1 MGRQLRFFHTQ
12 VAEARILEM
21 AQTLGLTVFPTGIP
35 SQLALGYAQPPRVRI
50 FAQEFIQFSRPRPGT
65 YSGQLYFHPYKTTD
79 VSKKSPQ
86 ICDAYETLIKTIKK
100 HCYYSRETDLWIFK
114 DMQEEFEAIF
124 HKPSGNESP
133 KGVLQFRPHGLHGLL
148 KRENLATK

>member
-50 FAQEFIQFSRPRPGT
+50 FAQEFIQFSRPRPET
-65 YSGQLYFHPYKTTD
+65 HSGQLYFHPYKTD
-79 VSKKSPQ
+79 ISKKSPQ
-86 ICDAYETLIKTIKK
+86 ICDAYETLVKTIKK
-100 HCYYSRETDLWIFK
+100 QSYYSREKDLWIFK
-114 DMQEEFEAIF
+114 DLQEEFEAIF
-124 HKPSGNESP
+124 YKTRSSEPSKRVS
-133 KGVLQFRPHGLHGLL
+133 QFRRSSLPGVIG
-148 KRENLATK
+148 KENFAAK

>member
-50 FAQEFIQFSRPRPGT
+50 FAQEFIQFSRPRPET
-65 YSGQLYFHPYKTTD
+65 HSGQLYFHPYKTD
-79 VSKKSPQ
+79 ISKKSPQ
-86 ICDAYETLIKTIKK
+86 ICDAYETLVKTIKK
-100 HCYYSRETDLWIFK
+100 QSYYSRETDLWIFK
-114 DMQEEFEAIF
+114 DLEEEFGAIF
-124 HKPSGNESP
+124 HKDRANESQKRVSP
-133 KGVLQFRPHGLHGLL
+133 FRRPGLSGLMG
-148 KRENLATK
+148 RENLATK